1 MKTATLSS
9 QVSLDPVAVN
19 SSAQRGIDRFF
30 WWVAIFFVAEILL
43 AVSTRMTRSWQWLAL
58 LLLVL
63 MGLICTALI
72 VRARNTLQLR
82 TTTVIIIAL
91 LTRLPALFAAP
102 LLDDDYFR
110 FLWDGQQL
118 AAGLSPYASAPSQ
131 HFLRG
136 DLSSAWSA
144 VLSEIN
150 HPDVP
155 TIYGPSLQAVFAL
168 AVALSNA
175 DPWALKLLFI
185 IADLALVIVLL
196 QAGGARWLVLLYV
209 VNPLVVKEISFS
221 LHPDGLIAMA
231 MTTAMLLLAR
241 LRPFLAGMCFAVVI
255 CAKLPLLLLAATL
268 DLKNAAHRRA
278 MLFCALIAVIAY
290 LPFLFPDPMQ
300 PFAGLRAFADLW
312 RVNALGY
319 LAIEGI
325 AGTYSRTL
333 LTGFY
338 VVCAIV
344 AAYCV
349 AHKKVPT
356 ATATVSYLALIL
368 FTAPTVNPW
377 YWLPLLP
384 LAVIAQ
390 RQDGALL
397 LTPWLGSFALLLGY
411 ANGSTLADF
420 GIATTLGEFS
430 VFPVATVAQWLLMT
444 AGFAYDL
451 RRCLR
456 NSTLYGAVRIPMP
469 LSNALIRCRFPSVKQ
484 IPAQHVLDTATSA
497 QPSLWIDIRSAYC
510 PLDLAGR
517 ARSVTSLG
525 EAQVLAAAFQ
535 QQHERG
541 RVFISCAVGYASS
554 EMALQ
559 LTGAGID
566 NVGNIEGGRRALA
579 RLQSAK
585 AL

>member
-1 MKTATLSS
+1 MKTATLSA
-9 QVSLDPVAVN
+9 QVSRDPVAVN
-19 SSAQRGIDRFF
+19 PSAQRGIDRLF

-63 MGLICTALI
+63 TGLICTALI

-82 TTTVIIIAL
+82 ASTVIIIAL

-131 HFLRG
+131 HFLRV

-168 AVALSNA
+168 AVAVGNA
-175 DPWALKLLFI
+175 DPWALKLLFVV
-185 IADLALVIVLL
+185 ADLALVIVLL
-196 QAGGARWLVLLYV
+196 RAGCARWLVLLYV

-221 LHPDGLIAMA
+221 LHPDGVIALA
-231 MTTAMLLLAR
+231 MTLALLLPAR
-241 LRPFLAGMCFAVVI
+241 LRPFRAGMCFAVVI

-268 DLKNAAHRRA
+268 DLKNVAHRKA

-290 LPFLFPDPMQ
+290 LPFIFPVPMQ

-319 LAIEGI
+319 LAFEWI
-325 AGTYSRTL
+325 AGTHSRTL

-390 RQDGALL
+390 RQDGVLL

-420 GIATTLGEFS
+420 GIATTRGEFS
-430 VFPVATVAQWLLMT
+430 VFPVATVAQWLLVT

-451 RRCLR
+451 RRGLR
-456 NSTLYGAVRIPMP
+456 NAALYVTARIPMP
-469 LSNALIRCRFPSVKQ
+469 LSNALIRRRFPGVKQ
-484 IPAQHVLDTATSA
+484 IPAQHVLDAATSA
-497 QPSLWIDIRSAYC
+497 QPSLWIDIKSAYC
-510 PLDLAGR
+510 PLDLAHR
-517 ARSVTSLG
+517 AHSVTSLA

-535 QQHERG
+535 RQHERG
-541 RVFISCAVGYASS
+541 RVVISCAVGYASS

-559 LTGAGID
+559 LTGAGIEH
-566 NVGNIEGGRRALA
+566 VANIEGGRRALA
-579 RLQSAK
+579 RLQSA
-585 AL
+585 APT